1 LAMAAL
7 MAGLSYGSES
17 AGAVHAMTQTL
28 GGIVPVAHG
37 PAVAATLAPVME
49 YNWMGE
55 PEKYARIAQALGI
68 NTHGMSLERA
78 SLAAVEYIYEMVE
91 ELEIPSLEEQ
101 GVSPD
106 LIPRLAEE
114 AYKDPQTT
122 GNPRDI
128 DVKGYQ
134 QIYLRCFDMD

>member
-1 LAMAAL
+1 
-7 MAGLSYGSES
+7 
-17 AGAVHAMTQTL
+17 
-28 GGIVPVAHG
+28 
-37 PAVAATLAPVME
+37 
-49 YNWMGE
+49 
-55 PEKYARIAQALGI
+55 
-68 NTHGMSLERA
+68 MSLERA
-78 SLAAVEYIYEMVE
+78 SLAAVEYIYELVE

>member
-1 LAMAAL
+1 M
-7 MAGLSYGSES
+7 
-17 AGAVHAMTQTL
+17 
-28 GGIVPVAHG
+28 AHG

-68 NTHGMSLERA
+68 NIHGMTLEEA
-78 SLAAVEYIYEMVE
+78 SLAAVDYIYELVE
-91 ELEIPSLEEQ
+91 DLKIPSLQEQ

-114 AYKDPQTT
+114 AFKDPQTT

-128 DVKGYQ
+128 DVKGYE
-134 QIYLRCFDMD
+134 QIYLRCFNIDSN